1 MENQA
6 PLNYFWKTKTTTWQR
21 NETSKSNGH
30 TAQPYAVLPVL
41 MYAHS
46 HPGQKKRYE
55 KLRNKCEIGFCD
67 QLLKLG
73 LRTLILA
80 TKYRGTI
87 RAQWCSD

>member
-1 MENQA
+1 MKHLKVMVTLHNPMQYC
-6 PLNYFWKTKTTTWQR
+6 PYLYM
-21 NETSKSNGH
+21 H
-30 TAQPYAVLPVL
+30 TAI
-41 MYAHS
+41 S
-46 HPGQKKRYE
+46 SGQKKRYE